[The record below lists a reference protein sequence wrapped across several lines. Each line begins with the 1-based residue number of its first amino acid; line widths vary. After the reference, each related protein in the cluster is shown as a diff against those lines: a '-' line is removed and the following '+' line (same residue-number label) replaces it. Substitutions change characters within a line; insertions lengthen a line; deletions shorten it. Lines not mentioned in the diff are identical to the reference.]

1 MCTSTA
7 RRNKKEHQKGK
18 EIKSTNSKQMNNKH
32 INSQTAQKAKR
43 STSFL
48 LAVLI
53 AVLMSQ
59 GAKAQIEPMYNMYRF
74 NPQVLTPVQAGST
87 DSSEIIVMHRQQWL
101 GVEGLPKTYFLN
113 GNFKWKKQRGL
124 GFNAMFDQAGP
135 VKITMLSGDFAYHTR
150 LSEDWN
156 LSGGIRLGVANV
168 ALDFSGVRLVHDG
181 DALFAGDRSTG
192 MKMNLG
198 WGARISKSNG
208 FFASFSMPRIIKYDF
223 GDKSG
228 AYKDVA
234 YLYAMLG
241 NKIEIS
247 EKVTLYPS
255 ILARMASSVPL
266 SWDANVMANLRGSLD
281 VGLNYRHQESWGI
294 RLGVQATKRTYIGYV
309 YEMPTSVISKVTNQT
324 HELALRFFILKDK
337 NNKEEKPAKTK

>member
-1 MCTSTA
+1 MKDIKN
-7 RRNKKEHQKGK
+7 RNLGTK
-18 EIKSTNSKQMNNKH
+18 
-32 INSQTAQKAKR
+32 KR
-43 STSFL
+43 STTTIWTVL
-48 LAVLI
+48 LWVLI
-53 AVLMSQ
+53 AQ
-59 GAKAQIEPMYNMYRF
+59 GVQAQIEPMYNMYRF
-74 NPQVLTPVQAGST
+74 NPQVITPVQAGST

-101 GVEGLPKTYFLN
+101 GIEGLPKTYFLN
-113 GNFKWKKQRGL
+113 GNFKWGKQRGL

-198 WGARISKSNG
+198 WGVRVSKSNG

-241 NKIEIS
+241 NKIQIS

-255 ILARMASSVPL
+255 VLARMAGNVPL

-309 YEMPTSVISKVTNQT
+309 YEMPTTAISKVSNQT

-337 NNKEEKPAKTK
+337 AEEKQAKSK